1 MNKKVILILIIIMA
15 FISMVAVTSIKSTQD
30 FDGLFSMNIP
40 IGQHFMDVAYCLP
53 NGALGCSREYL
64 DEDTGC
70 ELEQDDIIVCYYND
84 SYLVEGESN
93 AWQHAVNGLT
103 TSYFYQVV
111 QDDGNLLVLTNDIGM
126 KMMPPYLVGVKNN
139 DGSKAVFVGGYH
151 LDNLKNYANSVEF
164 K

>member
-1 MNKKVILILIIIMA
+1 M
-15 FISMVAVTSIKSTQD
+15 
-30 FDGLFSMNIP
+30 
-40 IGQHFMDVAYCLP
+40 
-53 NGALGCSREYL
+53 

>member
-15 FISMVAVTSIKSTQD
+15 LISIIAVTSIKSSQD
-30 FDGLFSMNIP
+30 FDGLFKMNIP
-40 IGQHFMDVAYCLP
+40 IGQHFTDVAYCLP

-64 DEDTGC
+64 DDNTGC
-70 ELEQDDIIVCYYND
+70 ELEDDDIMICYYND

-103 TSYFYQVV
+103 TSYFYQIA
-111 QDDGNLLVLTNDIGM
+111 QNDGDLLVLTNDMGM
-126 KMMPPYLVGVKNN
+126 KMMPPYLVGVKTA

-151 LDNLKNYANSVEF
+151 LDDLKNYANSVEF
-164 K
+164 R

>member
-15 FISMVAVTSIKSTQD
+15 FIFIMAVTSIKSSQD
-30 FDGLFSMNIP
+30 FDGLFVMDIP
-40 IGQHFMDVAYCLP
+40 MGEHFTDVAYCLP

-64 DEDTGC
+64 DDNTGC
-70 ELEQDDIIVCYYND
+70 WLEDDDIMICYYND
-84 SYLVEGESN
+84 SYLAQGESD

-103 TSYFYQVV
+103 TTYLYQIV
-111 QDDGNLLVLTNDIGM
+111 QDDGNSLVLTNDIGM
-126 KMMPPYLVGVKNN
+126 KMMPPYLVGVKND

-151 LDNLKNYANSVEF
+151 LDELKNYANSVEF